1 VTPRKPEVART
12 RERAPRTSGPGGK
25 LLDGVHVLIVEDDL
39 GVGYSLSAELVL
51 AGALVTATAARDAEH
66 AALCADVI
74 VCGLA
79 TVEAAGA
86 GFLDR
91 LRRQHARGH
100 REVPAIAL
108 LPPGASEA
116 SAYAAGLQHCLT
128 TPVVGDHLRA
138 MVWALSR
145 R

>member
-1 VTPRKPEVART
+1 MNGPS
-12 RERAPRTSGPGGK
+12 RAS
-25 LLDGVHVLIVEDDL
+25 LNSVHVLIVEDDMDVRYFVS
-39 GVGYSLSAELVL
+39 GVLVL
-51 AGALVTATAARDAEH
+51 AGALVTATGARDTEH
-66 AALCADVI
+66 TALTADVI

-79 TVEAAGA
+79 TVEAAGE

-91 LRRQHARGH
+91 LKRLHARGH

-116 SAYAAGLQHCLT
+116 SAREAGFEH
-128 TPVVGDHLRA
+128 HLRRPVDA
-138 MVWALSR
+138 DDLRALVWALSR

>member
-1 VTPRKPEVART
+1 MNVPS
-12 RERAPRTSGPGGK
+12 RAS
-25 LLDGVHVLIVEDDL
+25 LNSVHVLIVEDDTDVRYFVS
-39 GVGYSLSAELVL
+39 GVLVL
-51 AGALVTATAARDAEH
+51 AGALVTATAARDIEH
-66 AALCADVI
+66 TALTADVI

-79 TVEAAGA
+79 TVEAAGT

-91 LRRQHARGH
+91 LKRLHARGY

-108 LPPGASEA
+108 LPPGARETAAREA
-116 SAYAAGLQHCLT
+116 GFEHHLRR
-128 TPVVGDHLRA
+128 PVDADDLRA